1 VLLSDGP
8 AATTDARRLTG
19 TEWRALAAVWLG
31 FGFDIFDALLIN
43 FVAPHA
49 IPTLLGLPLGSAAA
63 KAATSQWIGILTALL
78 LVGWAA
84 GGIVFGHLA
93 DRIGRRRALML
104 TIAVYA
110 IGTGASAFAPSLA
123 VLVACRL
130 FASLGIGGEFAT
142 GATLIA
148 ETVPERHRMLA
159 GAFLQT
165 ASPLGLVLATLVNWL
180 VAGLWMPEA
189 PESSWRWVLATGLA
203 PILLVLLL
211 RSGHAISDVPRQPGP
226 HRGLGASLA
235 LLFGPELRAATLSAV
250 GMSVLGLFAWW
261 SCNAF
266 LPTIGYGLGMQAAEQ
281 QGLHGAAAITLAE
294 SWKSTAANWFNAGG
308 TLGALLTVPIAMRL
322 GRRGMFALYYAV
334 GTAALLL
341 AFGPGWSPAVT
352 LRLTFLI
359 GLAIYGLF
367 GAFAFYLPELF
378 PPAVRG
384 LGAGFSF
391 NIGRLGAAIG
401 PFVVGAYS
409 ARQADPTAGA
419 ITALTW
425 IALLPATA
433 ALLTPF
439 IVETRG
445 RIPTRG

>member
-1 VLLSDGP
+1 MSTVAGAPLG
-8 AATTDARRLTG
+8 AR
-19 TEWRALAAVWLG
+19 EWRALAAVWLG

-63 KAATSQWIGILTALL
+63 KAATAEWIGILTALL
-78 LVGWAA
+78 LVGWAL

-165 ASPLGLVLATLVNWL
+165 ASPLGLVFATLVNYV
-180 VAGLWMPEA
+180 VAGLWMPDD
-189 PESSWRWVLATGLA
+189 PGTSWRWVLATGLA
-203 PILLVLLL
+203 PILLVMLL
-211 RSGHAISDVPRQPGP
+211 RSGHGVDDVPRAAPGP
-226 HRGLGASLA
+226 RRGLAGSLA
-235 LLFGPELRAATLSAV
+235 LLFSRDLRAATLSAV

-266 LPTIGYGLGMQAAEQ
+266 LPTIGYGLGMHLAEQ
-281 QGLHGAAAITLAE
+281 QGQGGAAAIAIAE

-308 TLGALLTVPIAMRL
+308 VIGALLTVPVAQRL
-322 GRRGMFALYYAV
+322 GRRGMFALYYSV
-334 GTAALLL
+334 GAGALLL
-341 AFGPGWSPAVT
+341 AFGPAWPPIVAM
-352 LRLTFLI
+352 RLTFLI

-367 GAFAFYLPELF
+367 GAFAFYLPELY

-391 NIGRLGAAIG
+391 NIGRMGAALG
-401 PFVVGAYS
+401 PFLVGAYS
-409 ARQADPTAGA
+409 ARQLDPTAGA

-425 IALLPATA
+425 VALLPATA

-445 RIPTRG
+445 RVPTRD

>member
-1 VLLSDGP
+1 MLLSGRP
-8 AATTDARRLTG
+8 EAAEDARLTPG
-19 TEWRALAAVWLG
+19 EWRALAAVWLG

-78 LVGWAA
+78 LVGWAI
-84 GGIVFGHLA
+84 GGLLFGHLA

-110 IGTGASAFAPSLA
+110 LGTGASAFAPSLA
-123 VLVACRL
+123 VLVACRVV
-130 FASLGIGGEFAT
+130 ASLGIGGEFAT

-148 ETVPERHRMLA
+148 ETVPERHRMFA

-165 ASPLGLVLATLVNWL
+165 ASPLGLVLATLVNWW
-180 VAGLWMPEA
+180 VAGVWMPDA
-189 PESSWRWVLATGLA
+189 PSESWRWVLATGLA

-211 RSGHAISDVPRQPGP
+211 RSGAEVRDAPRASGP
-226 HRGLGASLA
+226 ARGLVGSLA
-235 LLFGPELRAATLSAV
+235 LLFSPALRAATLSAV

-266 LPTIGYGLGMQAAEQ
+266 LPTIGYGLGMQEANRA
-281 QGLHGAAAITLAE
+281 GLDGAAAITLAE
-294 SWKSTAANWFNAGG
+294 SWKAMAANWFNAGG
-308 TLGALLTVPIAMRL
+308 TLGALLTVPVARRL
-322 GRRGMFALYYAV
+322 GRRGMFAVYYGV
-334 GTAALLL
+334 GALALLL
-341 AFGPGWSPAVT
+341 AFAPGWSPVVT

-378 PPAVRG
+378 PPHVRG
-384 LGAGFSF
+384 LGSGFSF
-391 NIGRLGAAIG
+391 NIGRMGAAIG
-401 PFVVGAYS
+401 PFLVGAYS

-439 IVETRG
+439 IVETRS
-445 RIPTRG
+445 RIPERG